1 MNSVNFD
8 EKNGG
13 LKRAVINNFSV
24 VPSPNG
30 VSIRYEG
37 ADYDPEVCISVKDGR
52 LVIGVYYDDK
62 DFVVIDGEPTPY
74 TQLAFVLDRRE

>member
-1 MNSVNFD
+1 MSSVDFD
-8 EKNGG
+8 EKKGG

-30 VSIRYEG
+30 VSIRYES

-62 DFVVIDGEPTPY
+62 DFVVLDGEPTPY